1 MKFDWNPDKAKENER
16 KHNGIT
22 FEEAVE
28 VFYDLTAFED
38 YDDEH
43 SDSAEIRFLRVGNS
57 AKRLLRVSF
66 TIREDETGGEII
78 RIISARKC
86 AVEEIEKYYEQHK

>member
-1 MKFDWNPDKAKENER
+1 MKFDWNPDKIKENER

-22 FEEAVE
+22 FDEAIE
-28 VFYDLTAFED
+28 VFYDPTAFED

-43 SDSAEIRFLRVGNS
+43 SDLTETRFLRIGNS
-57 AKRLLRVSF
+57 SKRLLRVSF
-66 TIREDETGGEII
+66 TIREDETAGEII

-86 AVEEIEKYYEQHK
+86 GAEEEEKYYEQH

>member
-1 MKFDWNPDKAKENER
+1 MKFDWNPDKAEENKR

-28 VFYDLTAFED
+28 VFFDLTAFED

-43 SDSAEIRFLRVGNS
+43 SDAEELRFLRIGNS
-57 AKRLLRVSF
+57 AKRFLRVSF
-66 TIREDETGGEII
+66 TIWQDESGNEII

-86 AVEEIEKYYEQHK
+86 GTEEEKKYYEHN